1 MTLAA
6 QASNNF
12 TEGRTL
18 RERLL
23 KQAAEVAAKLKKKG
37 VTPTLYV
44 VLVGDDPASEIYVDA
59 KLRAAKKVG
68 IQAALK
74 HLPSTTT
81 QVELNATL
89 ENLSNDGA
97 VHGIL
102 LQLPLPKGLKKR
114 EALNKIAPKKDVDGL
129 TTTNM
134 GILVARERGGMRP
147 CTPLGILRLLKAY
160 NVPLKGQNAVVIGR
174 SQLVGRP
181 VSELLAQAGAT
192 VTTCQRFTPDL
203 GLYTQHADILIVATG
218 VPSLI
223 TGDML
228 KAGATVIDVGITR
241 LDNGDVVGD
250 CDADSCRKV
259 AGLLSP
265 VPGGVGPMTVATLMT
280 NTIDACLKQTGQPAH
295 EWQLS

>member
-6 QASNNF
+6 TTQNNF
-12 TEGRTL
+12 MEGRSL
-18 RERLL
+18 REQLL
-23 KQAAEVAAKLKKKG
+23 KQAAEVSKNLKKRG
-37 VTPTLYV
+37 VTPTLCV

-59 KLRAAKKVG
+59 KLRAAQKVG
-68 IQAALK
+68 IEAALK
-74 HLPSTTT
+74 HMPATTT
-81 QVELNATL
+81 QVELNTAL
-89 ENLSNDGA
+89 ETLSNDPQI
-97 VHGIL
+97 HGIL

-114 EALNKIAPKKDVDGL
+114 EALNKITPKKDVDGL

-134 GILVARERGGMRP
+134 GILVARERGGLRP

-192 VTTCQRFTPDL
+192 VTTCQRHTADIS
-203 GLYTQHADILIVATG
+203 LYTKHADIVIVATG

-228 KAGATVIDVGITR
+228 KQGATVVDVGITR

-250 CDADSCRKV
+250 CDASSCKKV

-280 NTIDACLKQTGQPAH
+280 NTLDACLKQTGQPAH
-295 EWQLS
+295 DWALK